1 MRAIGIEPIH
11 RVTPLLNHEL
21 ASAFFTRRN
30 TKTQS
35 VSRLLDF
42 KVQTQGRMKGADL

>member
-1 MRAIGIEPIH
+1 MHAIGIEPIH
-11 RVTPLLNHEL
+11 RVAPPLNHEL
-21 ASAFFTRRN
+21 ASAFFNWRN

-42 KVQTQGRMKGADL
+42 EVQTQGLMKGADI